1 MALDTNVMV
10 RYLVRDDAAQAEAA
24 RSLLEGLSADRPGF
38 ICREVIVEVAWV
50 LERAYRFSRTQISD
64 VLVELSATDSLV
76 VEAADD
82 VARAALQYRQGGP
95 GFADL
100 MILAAAARTEAT
112 PLYTLD
118 RALGKAE
125 GAALVEPASPSD

>member
-1 MALDTNVMV
+1 M
-10 RYLVRDDAAQAEAA
+10 A

-118 RALGKAE
+118 RALGRAE

>member
-1 MALDTNVMV
+1 M
-10 RYLVRDDAAQAEAA
+10 
-24 RSLLEGLSADRPGF
+24 
-38 ICREVIVEVAWV
+38 

-100 MILAAAARTEAT
+100 MILAAVARIEAT

-118 RALGKAE
+118 RALGRAE
-125 GAALVEPASPSD
+125 GAAIVGSAPPSA

>member
-1 MALDTNVMV
+1 M
-10 RYLVRDDAAQAEAA
+10 
-24 RSLLEGLSADRPGF
+24 
-38 ICREVIVEVAWV
+38 
-50 LERAYRFSRTQISD
+50 ERAYRFSRTQISD
-64 VLVELSATDSLV
+64 VLVELSAHRQGLV

-100 MILAAAARTEAT
+100 MILAAVARIEAT

-118 RALGKAE
+118 RALGRAE
-125 GAALVEPASPSD
+125 GAAIGRSRLRLPPSSPIA